1 MVQPSS
7 QLLGSG
13 FGHNGSTSYI
23 GAVTLEPCASAS
35 RCRTAWPMPSAMMV
49 AASTAANMNVRC
61 CSSLIIVASPTH
73 GSIAGEPHGLLSL
86 AAIIAKRRALV
97 RAIGLPLT

>member
-1 MVQPSS
+1 
-7 QLLGSG
+7 
-13 FGHNGSTSYI
+13 
-23 GAVTLEPCASAS
+23 
-35 RCRTAWPMPSAMMV
+35 
-49 AASTAANMNVRC
+49 MNVRC